1 MASAACALPA
11 SKSIAVGSDG
21 RAYMMHA
28 GQALALK
35 AAGDPNLELSGRAS
49 VHHNGQ
55 GAGKA

>member
-28 GQALALK
+28 GQVLALK
-35 AAGDPNLELSGRAS
+35 AAGDPNLELSGRES

>member
-11 SKSIAVGSDG
+11 SKSIAVGRDG

-35 AAGDPNLELSGRAS
+35 AAGDPNLEPEWSSERAS
-49 VHHNGQ
+49 
-55 GAGKA
+55 